1 MTLTTNS
8 PSLTISAEEAKAI
21 ALILE
26 SELGSRVALFDA
38 TSGEL
43 LPTTEQSTIQTHS
56 PEFIRSLASYARPL
70 ITTVDQ
76 NAYQAILPIKASGGI
91 KLIGLTTLVR
101 YAAEES
107 ESKKEIQRL
116 ETLCRLVVDKIANT
130 SGKPRDIRATDSQ
143 VCSVLAA
150 YDVLFRNV
158 RLHGDGSQFQRH
170 ALKAIMEIVGA
181 EMACWIMGE
190 TATARA
196 ISGMEALSS
205 WECSQLAGVLNDRKD
220 WDRPDILI
228 DNTFGTSSLA
238 ARFPQINSLIA
249 VKVQSEGTAGYIVLI
264 NKAGRIAR
272 PLSRRSTDDTQSTAS
287 SDSFTRGDAG
297 LMTSFSTLIAAQG
310 RTSRRHFDLKELIV
324 GLTRALTAAIDAKD
338 GYTAGHSERV
348 GRMAVVLGKELGLVE
363 EQLNDIY
370 LAGLLHDVGKI
381 GIRDEVLG
389 KTSKLTDEER
399 KHVEEHVVIGHR
411 ILSGLSGIEALLDG
425 VLHHHEQYNGGGY
438 PSGLVGENIP
448 RLARFLAVAD
458 SFDAMN
464 SDRPYRQGMA
474 PEKVEAIFREGS
486 GEQWDPIIVDAFF
499 RCRHEMSEIRQR
511 GIGDSLRE
519 ALNGVLRKEAGDVK
533 GTLQFASC

>member
-1 MTLTTNS
+1 
-8 PSLTISAEEAKAI
+8 
-21 ALILE
+21 
-26 SELGSRVALFDA
+26 
-38 TSGEL
+38 
-43 LPTTEQSTIQTHS
+43 
-56 PEFIRSLASYARPL
+56 
-70 ITTVDQ
+70 
-76 NAYQAILPIKASGGI
+76 
-91 KLIGLTTLVR
+91 
-101 YAAEES
+101 
-107 ESKKEIQRL
+107 
-116 ETLCRLVVDKIANT
+116 
-130 SGKPRDIRATDSQ
+130 
-143 VCSVLAA
+143 
-150 YDVLFRNV
+150 
-158 RLHGDGSQFQRH
+158 
-170 ALKAIMEIVGA
+170 
-181 EMACWIMGE
+181 
-190 TATARA
+190 
-196 ISGMEALSS
+196 
-205 WECSQLAGVLNDRKD
+205 
-220 WDRPDILI
+220 
-228 DNTFGTSSLA
+228 
-238 ARFPQINSLIA
+238 
-249 VKVQSEGTAGYIVLI
+249 
-264 NKAGRIAR
+264 
-272 PLSRRSTDDTQSTAS
+272 
-287 SDSFTRGDAG
+287 
-297 LMTSFSTLIAAQG
+297 MTSFSTLIAAQG

-533 GTLQFASC
+533 GTLHFASR